1 LLIKKEQKRKKNKIK
16 VVLVA
21 AKKIF
26 LKKMDHIQKDLDQA
40 AEKLEIVKYKTMIRV
55 ARPFPE
61 NEAKY
66 WFDEIEKTN
75 DGIFGILKSRKENI
89 PDKRIFLSY
98 RVINEI
104 VENIPIFSD
113 GSAGFSKLNKQD

>member
-1 LLIKKEQKRKKNKIK
+1 
-16 VVLVA
+16 
-21 AKKIF
+21 
-26 LKKMDHIQKDLDQA
+26 MDHIKKDLDQA

-66 WFDEIEKTN
+66 WFDEIEKNN
-75 DGIFGILKSRKENI
+75 DGIFGILKSRKENV

-98 RVINEI
+98 RIINEI

-113 GSAGFSKLNKQD
+113 GSAGFSKLNKQE